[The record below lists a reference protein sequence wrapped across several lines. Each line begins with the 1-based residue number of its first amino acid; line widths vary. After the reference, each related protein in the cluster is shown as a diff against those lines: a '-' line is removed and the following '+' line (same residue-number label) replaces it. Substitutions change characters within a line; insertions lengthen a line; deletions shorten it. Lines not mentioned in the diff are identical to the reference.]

1 MHLGIDI
8 FQEPKKTLKTR
19 FYTPIIL
26 KNDVRQTETLDFFG
40 KNLGLED
47 ISPIVFSFDGYDTY
61 TKPDFDL
68 EPPKVQRF
76 NFL

>member
-1 MHLGIDI
+1 MRID
-8 FQEPKKTLKTR
+8 T
-19 FYTPIIL
+19 
-26 KNDVRQTETLDFFG
+26 TETLDFFG

-47 ISPIVFSFDGYDTY
+47 ISPILFSFDGYDTD